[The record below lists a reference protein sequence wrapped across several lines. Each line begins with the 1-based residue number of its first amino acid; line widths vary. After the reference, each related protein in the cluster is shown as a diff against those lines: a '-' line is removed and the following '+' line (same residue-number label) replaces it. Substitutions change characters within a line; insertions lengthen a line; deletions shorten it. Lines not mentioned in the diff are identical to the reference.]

1 MWSDGSRVPPSP
13 CRTTH
18 CIQVAVERNGI
29 WHMCWSCLPGTAI
42 NFVES
47 WIREQQRGRRGSS
60 NEKEKRTPRITQRFD
75 HIYFWL
81 FCFGTGTPQDTKDIT
96 VYESKKAFDDKIYQ
110 TDYAAAQTAVTH
122 NNPHPHCREG
132 ACNLD
137 DQPLRGA
144 CNLGGQPL
152 RGAPAGPNTS
162 NMAGFAVL

>member
-1 MWSDGSRVPPSP
+1 MEYGTCVGLVSRVQ
-13 CRTTH
+13 RLT
-18 CIQVAVERNGI
+18 
-29 WHMCWSCLPGTAI
+29 
-42 NFVES
+42 S
-47 WIREQQRGRRGSS
+47 WKVGSDNNKGVGGASS

-96 VYESKKAFDDKIYQ
+96 VYESKKAFDDIIYQ
-110 TDYAAAQTAVTH
+110 TDYAAAQTAGTH

-162 NMAGFAVL
+162 NMAGFDVL